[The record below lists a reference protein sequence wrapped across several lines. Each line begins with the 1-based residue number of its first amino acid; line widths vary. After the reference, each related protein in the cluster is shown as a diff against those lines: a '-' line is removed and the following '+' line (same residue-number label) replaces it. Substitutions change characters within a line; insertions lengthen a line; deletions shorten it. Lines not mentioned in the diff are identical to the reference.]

1 MTTTPELRRELRTAL
16 ALKRHLDA
24 STARLADGVPERL
37 RAARERALS
46 VQKREASGVVAL
58 AGASGS
64 VGMDWFWRV
73 APVIILIVGLVGI
86 GMWHEAQQAEE
97 NLEID
102 TRLLLDEVPPNAY
115 LDKGFGAWLS
125 RQGQ

>member
-16 ALKRHLDA
+16 AVKRHLDA
-24 STARLADGVPERL
+24 SAARLPEGAAETL
-37 RAARERALS
+37 RAARERALA
-46 VQKREASGVVAL
+46 VQKREAGGVAAL
-58 AGASGS
+58 AGGRGS
-64 VGMDWFWRV
+64 FGIDWLWRI
-73 APVIILIVGLVGI
+73 APVVVLVVGLFGI
-86 GMWHEAQQAEE
+86 KTWHEARLAEE

-115 LDKGFGAWLS
+115 LDKGFGVWLS